1 MLIASFYFNGS
12 LIKHVYFLGR
22 YSPLQNIKIPENGAQ
37 YPSLLLLTA
46 DHDDR
51 VVPLHSLKYIAE
63 LQHCVGSYEKQVWLL
78 IK

>member
-1 MLIASFYFNGS
+1 MLIASFYFKGS

-51 VVPLHSLKYIAE
+51 VVPLHSLKNIAE